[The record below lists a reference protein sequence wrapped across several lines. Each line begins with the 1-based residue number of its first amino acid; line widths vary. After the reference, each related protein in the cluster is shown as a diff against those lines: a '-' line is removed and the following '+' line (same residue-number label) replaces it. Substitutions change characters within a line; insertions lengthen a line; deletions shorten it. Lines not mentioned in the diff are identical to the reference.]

1 MGGLRNARGR
11 PSASSQPLPYHH
23 PHPPPAHTQGS
34 CTPELGSP
42 TDDYWQLPFARE
54 LEDVFEVR
62 VVVVAW

>member
-1 MGGLRNARGR
+1 MLETS
-11 PSASSQPLPYHH
+11 PLLPASLCHFITRTLLLLP
-23 PHPPPAHTQGS
+23 HTQGS

-42 TDDYWQLPFARE
+42 TDDYWLLPFARE